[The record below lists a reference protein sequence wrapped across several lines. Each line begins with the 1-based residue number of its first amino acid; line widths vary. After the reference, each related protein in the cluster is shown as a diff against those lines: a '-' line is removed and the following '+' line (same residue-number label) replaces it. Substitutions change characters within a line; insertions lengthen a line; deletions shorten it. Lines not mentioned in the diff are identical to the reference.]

1 MVASA
6 ALVGWPLLLVPLAP
20 RDAAL
25 AILVAAF
32 ALASFAAVVYNVV
45 ALSLMQTM
53 TPDRLLGRMNASR
66 RFVVWGTIPLGSL
79 LGGALASAIGLR
91 ESLFVGAIGASV
103 AFVPLLYSPIRSVER
118 IPEEFPEPA

>member
-1 MVASA
+1 MAFVAVSNFFGS
-6 ALVGWPLLLVPLAP
+6 VMFSILLVYAV
-20 RDAAL
+20 RDLEAK
-25 AILVAAF
+25 
-32 ALASFAAVVYNVV
+32 
-45 ALSLMQTM
+45 
-53 TPDRLLGRMNASR
+53 PCRDRSRLRARERRMNASR